1 MIRQHGVFLLI
12 TRDDGLDALLKVRLG
27 DGLAA
32 VAHGT
37 QRALVDDVG
46 KLCAG
51 STRRHTRDGVE
62 VHIVAHTD
70 FARMH
75 AQDGLSA
82 LQVRQL
88 DRHTAVKAARTR
100 QRRIERLGAV
110 RRGEDHHAVVA
121 LEAVHL
127 GQQLVQGLLPLVVS
141 AELTVA
147 LFADGV
153 DLIDEHDARGLFLG
167 LTEQIA
173 HL

>member
-1 MIRQHGVFLLI
+1 
-12 TRDDGLDALLKVRLG
+12 
-27 DGLAA
+27 
-32 VAHGT
+32 
-37 QRALVDDVG
+37 
-46 KLCAG
+46 
-51 STRRHTRDGVE
+51 
-62 VHIVAHTD
+62 
-70 FARMH
+70 MH

-88 DRHTAVKAARTR
+88 DRNAAVKAARTR

-141 AELTVA
+141 AKLTVA